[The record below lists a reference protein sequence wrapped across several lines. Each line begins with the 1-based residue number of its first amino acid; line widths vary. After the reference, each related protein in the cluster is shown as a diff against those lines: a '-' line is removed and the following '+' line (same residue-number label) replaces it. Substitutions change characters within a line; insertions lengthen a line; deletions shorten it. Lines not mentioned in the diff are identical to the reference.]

1 MLQVR
6 LFDKYIATII
16 VFFSIVLTT
25 SYFVVHR
32 FFSNKLN
39 NKMQSLQQEQQISI
53 EQLNNKLN
61 KTNKQL
67 NLTKEENKYLQS
79 INQSLEKQL
88 KDLQLLKQDTEYEI
102 MQLKNH
108 TLNLTQDHGTEK
120 NNLLQ
125 KINLLNKNNTELQE
139 LIKEL
144 KLQIKSHKDNTYNLF
159 QAGKLE
165 VELSNVEQQ
174 LSEQYENMLHKK
186 STLNYLKDKCGTLR
200 TNHNFCKEYDA
211 SLDNIGFLEQQI
223 MLLTAKR
230 DDLKQRINAYLAS
243 SK

>member
-1 MLQVR
+1 MLQER
-6 LFDKYIATII
+6 LFNKYIATII
-16 VFFSIVLTT
+16 LFFSIILIAG
-25 SYFVVHR
+25 YFVVHR
-32 FFSNKLN
+32 LFNNKLN
-39 NKMQSLQQEQQISI
+39 NKIQSFQQEQQIST
-53 EQLNNKLN
+53 EQLNNKLI

-88 KDLQLLKQDTEYEI
+88 KELQLIKQDTEYEI

-108 TLNLTQDHGTEK
+108 TLALTQDHGTEK

-125 KINLLNKNNTELQE
+125 KINLLNKNNSDLQE

-144 KLQIKSHKDNTYNLF
+144 QLQIKNHKDNTYSLF

-165 VELSNVEQQ
+165 VELSNVDKQ

-186 STLNYLKDKCGTLR
+186 STLNYLKDKCGSLR
-200 TNHNFCKEYDA
+200 TNNNFCKEYDA
-211 SLDNIGFLEQQI
+211 ALENISFLEQQI
-223 MLLTAKR
+223 MLLTSKR